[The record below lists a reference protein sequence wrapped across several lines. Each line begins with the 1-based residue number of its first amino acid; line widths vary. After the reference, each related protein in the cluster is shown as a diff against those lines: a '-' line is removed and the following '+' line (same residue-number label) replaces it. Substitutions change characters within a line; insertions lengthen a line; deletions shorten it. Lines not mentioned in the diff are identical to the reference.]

1 MMQDLTESCKQMKNE
16 ILNVCPWMIILPC
29 EHFHHFD
36 CFYEVVFL
44 CLCLVCDK
52 RILYKMPDEIGEKRH
67 NNDITMANL
76 PVLGDVY

>member
-1 MMQDLTESCKQMKNE
+1 MS
-16 ILNVCPWMIILPC
+16 LNNNFTLWTFSSLRLFLWSGV
-29 EHFHHFD
+29 
-36 CFYEVVFL
+36 L

-52 RILYKMPDEIGEKRH
+52 RILYKMPDEIGEKRR